1 MAEDTE
7 QSSKTEEPTQ
17 RRLEEARKRGDVAR
31 SPEAPAFLALAAAS
45 GVVLVSGGWMSRS
58 IAEALLPFI
67 AHPDAFD
74 LKGGGGQVV
83 LQLALKAAL
92 PGVVIL
98 AAAAAGGAF
107 GNIAQTGFLWS
118 PDRLAPKLDKVS
130 PMEGFKRL
138 FGVDG
143 LVQFLKSALKLIAVG
158 VITWMIA
165 APRILQL
172 QFGADL
178 SPAAILPVAVD
189 ILRALIIAVL
199 CLMAAIAAADLIWQR
214 QRWMARLRMTREELK
229 QDMKDSDGDPHTKAR
244 RRRLMMQRARQRMM
258 QAVPKATVVITN
270 PTHYAVALR
279 YIQGETAAPVCVAK
293 GVDKVALRIR
303 AVAGEHEV
311 PIIEDPPLAR
321 ALYAAMEIDD
331 TIPREHYEA
340 VAKIIGHLLS
350 RRQRRA
356 PAPAPRRIAPPP
368 GAPLTP

>member
-7 QSSKTEEPTQ
+7 QSSKTVEPTQ
-17 RRLEEARKRGDVAR
+17 RRLDEARRRGDVAH
-31 SPEAPAFLALAAAS
+31 SSEVPAFLALAAAS
-45 GVVLVSGGWMSRS
+45 GVVLVGGAWMSRS

-83 LQLALKAAL
+83 LQLALQAAL
-92 PGVVIL
+92 PGVLIL

-118 PDRLAPKLDKVS
+118 PERLAPKLDKLN
-130 PMEGFKRL
+130 PLAGFKRL

-143 LVQFLKSALKLIAVG
+143 LVQFLKAALKLVAVAAI
-158 VITWMIA
+158 VWANA
-165 APRILQL
+165 APRLLQL
-172 QFGADL
+172 KFGADL
-178 SPAAILPVAVD
+178 SPAAILPVTLD
-189 ILRALIIAVL
+189 ILRGLFFGVL
-199 CLMAAIAAADLIWQR
+199 TLMAVVSAADFLWQR
-214 QRWMARLRMTREELK
+214 QRWLARLRMTREELK
-229 QDMKDSDGDPHTKAR
+229 QDMKDSDGDPQIKAR
-244 RRRLMMQRARQRMM
+244 RRRLQMQRARQRMM
-258 QAVPKATVVITN
+258 QNVPKATVVITN

-279 YIQGETAAPVCVAK
+279 YVQGETAAPICVAK

-303 AVAGEHEV
+303 AVAADHEV

-321 ALYAAMEIDD
+321 ALYAAIDVEE

-350 RRQRRA
+350 RRRRA
-356 PAPAPRRIAPPP
+356 PAPPPRRSAPPFQP
-368 GAPLTP
+368 GAAP